1 MLEVA
6 QQLSLEEGGLLLAR
20 LQLAENY
27 LLRDEILLLCGGGRV
42 LVLDEEGGAV
52 VAAANAAEL
61 LKLLGVGVEVVIA
74 GATVFESI
82 RTTLHILIKSE
93 IFSS

>member
-42 LVLDEEGGAV
+42 LVLD
-52 VAAANAAEL
+52 
-61 LKLLGVGVEVVIA
+61 
-74 GATVFESI
+74 
-82 RTTLHILIKSE
+82 
-93 IFSS
+93 